1 MERNLTEVGHVCVC
15 VDHTGDVGAGG
26 AESFKY
32 ILIDP
37 IVIIVVDVDQRN
49 SFLIEVNLLGHLT
62 KPWQY

>member
-37 IVIIVVDVDQRN
+37 IVIIVVIVISQTP
-49 SFLIEVNLLGHLT
+49 F
-62 KPWQY
+62 